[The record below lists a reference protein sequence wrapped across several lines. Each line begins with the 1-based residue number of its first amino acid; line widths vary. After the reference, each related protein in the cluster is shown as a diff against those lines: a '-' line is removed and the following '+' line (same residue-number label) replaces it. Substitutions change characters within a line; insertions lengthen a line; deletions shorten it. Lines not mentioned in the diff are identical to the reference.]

1 MEGNIN
7 EITLF
12 LTGMVLAA
20 ALDEWCVEP
29 AGRRPASVILWVLS
43 GLIWF
48 PVNWIVGM
56 GYVSAIAAGVL
67 LDAIAEWRETG
78 P

>member
-1 MEGNIN
+1 MEGNIS

-12 LTGMVLAA
+12 LTGLAFA
-20 ALDEWCVEP
+20 AVLDEFCVEP
-29 AGRRPASVILWVLS
+29 AGRRPAAVILWVLS

-48 PVNWIVGM
+48 PVNWIIGM
-56 GYVSAIAAGVL
+56 GYVCAIAAGVL
-67 LDAIAEWRETG
+67 ADAIADWRETG